1 MSQGSS
7 IMQHVSGFPSFLRLN
22 TIPFKRI
29 YHNSFIH
36 LSINGYFGCFH
47 TFSIV
52 NNAPMNKGVQVSIQV
67 PAFISSGYIYS
78 EMELLAYMVILHL
91 IFWRTS
97 ILICIAGIPFYIPTN
112 SAQGFQFLNIL
123 SNAYYLLLLFK
134 TTAIIIGIRR
144 YLLVLMK
151 GNFLKAHDSSRPRTF

>member
-22 TIPFKRI
+22 NIPFKCI

-36 LSINGYFGCFH
+36 LSINGYFDCFH

-67 PAFISSGYIYS
+67 PAFISSGYINS